1 MTPIRIGMIL
11 NIPLPQ
17 ILKTMIVTRAMR
29 ARSQLV
35 EALLMAEP
43 ARLSPMQMMIGP
55 VTTGGRK
62 RMTFL
67 TPTSLIISARIRYKR
82 PATTIPPQA

>member
-1 MTPIRIGMIL
+1 MIL

-17 ILKTMIVTRAMR
+17 ILKIMIVTRAMR

-43 ARLSPMQMMIGP
+43 AKAQSDADDDR
-55 VTTGGRK
+55 TGYDRRK
-62 RMTFL
+62 KTHDL
-67 TPTSLIISARIRYKR
+67 LDTDKLIISARIGYKR

>member
-17 ILKTMIVTRAMR
+17 ILKIMIVTRAMR